1 MAKLVTKFKYYKPFG
16 KKKFGGY
23 AQYLAC
29 RNGVDKSE
37 DTKKY
42 TPSTVGQ
49 KKLIEKILKDFPDSK
64 DMLEFDDYISSPTNE
79 NASEFISRAIEDNY
93 QYAATKKTYADY
105 IATRPRAEK
114 LGKHGLFSN
123 DGDEIILSKVSDE
136 LNAHEGNMWT
146 MIVSLR
152 REDAERLNY
161 DNATAWRELLRAH
174 TSELSDALK
183 IPLSKLKW
191 YAAFHNESHH
201 PHIHLLAYTDD
212 PQVGFL
218 TKQGI
223 NNMRSALGNDI
234 FQEDLQH
241 IFTEQTE
248 RRNALKKDWHELLE
262 DILKKICQAYSLVGR
277 AQSSHMETP
286 MSEDPRNELYKL
298 YVRFLTKYQ
307 PRMFVFEN
315 VMGIET
321 ANAGRTWKNI
331 QSYLKRVGYEI
342 EFHEQNSKDFGV
354 LQSRHRMIIVG
365 WLKDSPMGY
374 PAFDTIEPRAKV
386 YDLLGDL
393 PSLHP
398 GEKGTEYSGQKQSKY
413 LTEFG
418 IREKGD
424 VLTLHES
431 RPNKPQD
438 IEIYKRTIELWND
451 GHQRMNYNDLPEE
464 LKTHK
469 NRKSFLDR
477 FKVVEGDEPTC
488 HTMLAHISKDGHY
501 FIHPDIQ
508 QHRSI
513 TVREAAR
520 IQSFP
525 DSFFFEGPRTSQFTQ
540 IGNAVPPLMAK
551 GIAQGI
557 QKELDKGI

>member
-1 MAKLVTKFKYYKPFG
+1 M
-16 KKKFGGY
+16 
-23 AQYLAC
+23 
-29 RNGVDKSE
+29 
-37 DTKKY
+37 
-42 TPSTVGQ
+42 
-49 KKLIEKILKDFPDSK
+49 
-64 DMLEFDDYISSPTNE
+64 
-79 NASEFISRAIEDNY
+79 
-93 QYAATKKTYADY
+93 
-105 IATRPRAEK
+105 
-114 LGKHGLFSN
+114 
-123 DGDEIILSKVSDE
+123 
-136 LNAHEGNMWT
+136 
-146 MIVSLR
+146 
-152 REDAERLNY
+152 
-161 DNATAWRELLRAH
+161 
-174 TSELSDALK
+174 
-183 IPLSKLKW
+183 
-191 YAAFHNESHH
+191 
-201 PHIHLLAYTDD
+201 
-212 PQVGFL
+212 
-218 TKQGI
+218 
-223 NNMRSALGNDI
+223 
-234 FQEDLQH
+234 
-241 IFTEQTE
+241 
-248 RRNALKKDWHELLE
+248 
-262 DILKKICQAYSLVGR
+262 
-277 AQSSHMETP
+277 
-286 MSEDPRNELYKL
+286 
-298 YVRFLTKYQ
+298 
-307 PRMFVFEN
+307 
-315 VMGIET
+315 
-321 ANAGRTWKNI
+321 
-331 QSYLKRVGYEI
+331 
-342 EFHEQNSKDFGV
+342 
-354 LQSRHRMIIVG
+354 
-365 WLKDSPMGY
+365 
-374 PAFDTIEPRAKV
+374 
-386 YDLLGDL
+386 GDL